1 MRFIADIHLHS
12 HFSRATSAQLAPE
25 FLDRW
30 ARLKG
35 ISVIG
40 TGDFT
45 HPGWVEELQDKLEPA
60 EEGLFRLKP
69 QYRQPAEVAEA
80 ATLSRDVRFILQT
93 EISGIYK
100 KDGRTRKVHNV
111 ILVPDFTTVDKI
123 RQALLQLG
131 ANLTSDGRPI
141 LGLDSRD
148 LLEIALNASD
158 RIAFIPAHIWTPWF
172 SILGSKSGFD
182 SVSECF
188 GDLTPHLT
196 AMETGLST
204 DPPMHWTCTF
214 LDPFTLVSNSDAH
227 SPDKLGRN
235 ANIFD
240 TDLGYAPMIEALKS
254 GNPQN
259 FKGTIDLFPQEGKYH
274 YDGHR
279 KCRVNW
285 DPLKTLRHNGLCS
298 ACGRSVTVG
307 VMHRVAQLADRDNLS
322 DRPNRLPFI
331 SIIPLKE
338 LLSEILGVGPASKKL
353 DAEYHRLLRRY
364 GPELYILL
372 DLPMAELVQGGD
384 PLLAEAVLRMR
395 DRRVLIQEGYDGEY
409 GVIRVFQPGEARTV
423 RVQQALFAPESSESP
438 IPRRRMIDFD
448 LEEYRKLHREKT
460 ASRPA
465 QLSLCTEEP
474 AEEKAELPESM
485 NPDQQR
491 AVEHSNGP
499 ALVIAGPGTG
509 KTRVLT
515 HRIAHLIREKRAA
528 PEQILAI
535 TFTNKAADEIRQRM
549 RRHLSGRRTEARPRI
564 TTFHA
569 FGHSILKEQ
578 AEHFGRS
585 RNFSLLDEAEQ
596 RFILEKRLG
605 LPRSKAGKILEHMTR
620 AKQLQHP
627 PDQDPDGDTTSCLQ
641 AYEEYCRTHDLFDL
655 TDCIFRPAI
664 LFRDHPPLCD
674 GYRRRYPWI
683 LIDEFQDINRA
694 QYSLV
699 RQLMPGRTANLF
711 VVGDPDQAIYGFRG
725 AEARYIQE
733 FKQDY
738 PDAAV
743 YQLKQSYRCTDIILK
758 ASSRVVAPARSGGTF
773 LRGLQEGVK
782 IVLAPQAT
790 DRSEAEFVARTI
802 EDLMGGL
809 RFFSLDSEI
818 SSGDAHDTLRS
829 LSDFAVLCRI
839 KNQMRRLEKAFHD
852 HGIPYQLVGEMPFFR
867 QEPVRMVIEAFKLAV
882 NPNSEYLK
890 QRLLE
895 ARVLNPSAVENL
907 PRLEAGKAVTEAL
920 AELMTSQF
928 PAAVKKDSAA
938 VQRLLDLAEGFG
950 TDIEAFLR
958 WVALGSGADT
968 YRREL
973 ESVTLMTLH
982 AAKGLEFRCV
992 FIVGCE
998 DGLLPYSLL
1007 EYRSDPEEERRLLYV
1022 GMTRAGKYLFLSH
1035 AHKRFL
1041 MGQELRLNRS
1051 PFLDRIE
1058 EELLLTAQGPTPS
1071 SQKETQMKLF

>member
-12 HFSRATSAQLAPE
+12 HFSRATSSQLAPE

-45 HPGWVEELQDKLEPA
+45 HPGWVQELQNKLEPA
-60 EEGLFRLKP
+60 EEGLFRLRP
-69 QYRQPAEVAEA
+69 GFRQPAEVPEA
-80 ATLSRDVRFILQT
+80 PTLSREVRFILQS

-111 ILVPDFTTVDKI
+111 ILVPDFKTVDKI
-123 RQALLQLG
+123 RQALLHLG

-227 SPDKLGRN
+227 SPEKLGRN

-240 TDLGYAPMIEALKS
+240 TELSFASMIKALKTGDP
-254 GNPQN
+254 GNFQ
-259 FKGTIDLFPQEGKYH
+259 GTIDLFPQEGKYH

-279 KCRVNW
+279 KCRVCW
-285 DPLKTLRHNGLCS
+285 DPLETLRRNGICS
-298 ACGRSVTVG
+298 ACGKPVTVG

-322 DRPNRLPFI
+322 ERPNRLPFV

-353 DAEYHRLLRRY
+353 DAEYHTLLRRY

-372 DLPMAELVQGGD
+372 DLPVTALAKGGD
-384 PLLAEAVLRMR
+384 PLLAEAIHRMR
-395 DRRVLIQEGYDGEY
+395 NRRVLIQEGYDGEY

-423 RVQQALFAPESSESP
+423 NLQQALFGAEAADSP
-438 IPRRRMIDFD
+438 IPQRRMISFD
-448 LEEYRKLHREKT
+448 LEEYRRLHAET
-460 ASRPA
+460 AVSQPT
-465 QLSLCTEEP
+465 QLSLSTKEP
-474 AEEKAELPESM
+474 PKQQASPSQSL
-485 NPDQQR
+485 NPDQQH
-491 AVEHSNGP
+491 AVGHSTGP

-515 HRIAHLIREKRAA
+515 HRIAHLIREKLAA
-528 PEQILAI
+528 PEHILAI

-549 RRHLSGRRTEARPRI
+549 RRLLAGRRTEAKPLI

-585 RNFSLLDEAEQ
+585 RNFNLLDDIEQ

-605 LPRSKAGKILEHMTR
+605 CPRAQAERILESTIH
-620 AKQLQHP
+620 AKQFLHP
-627 PDQDPDGDTTSCLQ
+627 REQDLDEDTTAFSQ

-655 TDCIFRPAI
+655 ADCIFRPVL
-664 LFRDHPPLCD
+664 LFADHPPLCAE
-674 GYRRRYPWI
+674 YRRRYPWI
-683 LIDEFQDINRA
+683 LIDEYQDINRA

-699 RQLMPGRTANLF
+699 RQLMPERRDNLF

-733 FKQDY
+733 FRQDY
-738 PDAAV
+738 PDATV
-743 YQLKQSYRCTDIILK
+743 YQLKQSYRCSEIILR
-758 ASSRVVAPARSGGTF
+758 ASGRVVAPAGAGDTF
-773 LRGLQEGVK
+773 LYGLQEGVK
-782 IVLAPQAT
+782 IILSPQAT

-818 SSGDAHDTLRS
+818 SSGETHDTIRS

-852 HGIPYQLVGEMPFFR
+852 HGIPYQLIGDTPFFR
-867 QEPVRMVIEAFKLAV
+867 QEPVRTLIQAFKLAV
-882 NPNSEYLK
+882 DPRNAFLR

-895 ARVLNPSAVENL
+895 NRLLAASAVEKL
-907 PRLEAGKAVTEAL
+907 PQLVAGKAVNQAL
-920 AELMTSQF
+920 AGLITSQF
-928 PAAVKKDSAA
+928 PALAEKESAI
-938 VQRLLDLAEGFG
+938 QRLLDLAEGFG
-950 TDIEAFLR
+950 TNVEAFLR
-958 WVALGSGADT
+958 CVALGSGADT

-998 DGLLPYSLL
+998 DGLLPYSLF
-1007 EYRSDPEEERRLLYV
+1007 ERRSDPGEERRLLYV
-1022 GMTRAGKYLFLSH
+1022 GMTRAEKYLFLSH
-1035 AHKRFL
+1035 AHRRFL
-1041 MGQELRLNRS
+1041 MGKELRLSRS
-1051 PFLDRIE
+1051 PYLDRIE
-1058 EELLLTAQGPTPS
+1058 EELLQTTRSPTPS
-1071 SQKETQMKLF
+1071 TKKETQMKLF